1 MSKEI
6 THRFSATLNRP
17 QGARI
22 FKGTMNGCPGLSEAV
37 FVCRELL
44 IQNNAF
50 EEDVTSIK
58 ITISPKRRKQN
69 VQGMGWRAVAPN
81 PHGG

>member
-1 MSKEI
+1 MKAI
-6 THRFSATLNRP
+6 THRFTATLKRP

-22 FKGTMNGCPGLSEAV
+22 FKGTMNGCPGMSEAV

-44 IQNNAF
+44 LQNRAF

-58 ITISPKRRKQN
+58 ITIFPIRRNADMEATPPRGDAETKSKS
-69 VQGMGWRAVAPN
+69 
-81 PHGG
+81 